1 MADWA
6 LRAML
11 SNVNPAT
18 PMPETLTLVGLLI
31 GTLLYALLV
40 RRRASLRQG
49 ISNLRDALAASNEI
63 ALQRLHLRPSPSA
76 SAQQG
81 GWGDGVL
88 VTDRRSGQ
96 DRRST
101 NHRRFGRGRRSG
113 GDRRRS

>member
-1 MADWA
+1 
-6 LRAML
+6 
-11 SNVNPAT
+11 
-18 PMPETLTLVGLLI
+18 MPETLTLVGLLI

-81 GWGDGVL
+81 GWGDGGIL
-88 VTDRRSGQ
+88 VTDRRSGE